1 MSSKFNKGNLMFQ
14 QFPSWA
20 QTQKKA
26 GSGKNIW
33 ILMFIEMLFTISKRW
48 KKPKCPSANEW
59 MKKIQHSYQ
68 WNIIQPLKRRKS
80 CNMLQ

>member
-26 GSGKNIW
+26 GSGKKY
-33 ILMFIEMLFTISKRW
+33 LDT
-48 KKPKCPSANEW
+48 
-59 MKKIQHSYQ
+59 HVH
-68 WNIIQPLKRRKS
+68 
-80 CNMLQ
+80 CNVIHNSQEVEET

>member
-1 MSSKFNKGNLMFQ
+1 MFQ

-33 ILMFIEMLFTISKRW
+33 ILMFIAVLFTIAKRW
-48 KKPKCPSANEW
+48 KKPNVHQQMSG
-59 MKKIQHSYQ
+59 
-68 WNIIQPLKRRKS
+68 
-80 CNMLQ
+80 